1 MDIGSESVSICYRYF
16 GENGWPSSKI
26 LETAPSSDE
35 DREKLVDV
43 IQVRFLMSLVL
54 NQMH

>member
-1 MDIGSESVSICYRYF
+1 VDIGSELVSTYYRYF

-43 IQVRFLMSLVL
+43 IQVRLFMSLVL